1 MAEVATTPK
10 TLFDEEFLRKLEYL
24 NIVSQHLVPGHMH
37 GEHRAKKVGSGLEF
51 ADFRQYVAGEDVKNV
66 DWRTYLRL
74 DKLILRM
81 FEEEADLPI
90 YLFFDASGSMDH
102 GVPSKFDYA
111 RKVAAALT
119 YIGVLNL
126 DRVNLVGYADGIA
139 HEMSSGRGR
148 HQVWQAFR
156 FLESVEP
163 AGETMLMAAAKSFFS
178 ARRRRGL
185 VVVISDFLDPN
196 GHERPFDLMRYF
208 RQDVFALHVYSE
220 DERSPE
226 LPDEVLVVDAEDG
239 SSERLRVTPGLLDA
253 YTREFDAHGEE
264 IHGYCR
270 KHGWGYVRT
279 STGVPFED
287 LVLQVFRQGR
297 FLR

>member
-1 MAEVATTPK
+1 MAEAATRE

-37 GEHRAKKVGSGLEF
+37 GEHRAKKVGTGMEF
-51 ADFRQYVAGEDVKNV
+51 ADFRQYVAGEDVRNV

-74 DKLILRM
+74 DKLILRL

-90 YLFFDASGSMDH
+90 YIFFDASRSMDH

-111 RKVAAALT
+111 RKVAAALA

-126 DRVNLVGYADGIA
+126 DRVHLVGYAGGIA

-156 FLESVEP
+156 FLEGVEP
-163 AGETMLMAAAKSFFS
+163 GGETALGEAVKSFFS

-185 VVVISDFLDPN
+185 AVVISDFLDPN
-196 GHERPFDLMRYF
+196 GHERAFDLMRYF
-208 RQDVFALHVYSE
+208 RQDVFALHVLSD
-220 DERSPE
+220 DERRPE
-226 LPDEVLVVDAEDG
+226 LPDQVLVVDAEDG

-253 YTREFDAHGEE
+253 YAREFEALGDEVHE
-264 IHGYCR
+264 YCR
-270 KHGWGYVRT
+270 KYGWGYVRT
-279 STGVPFED
+279 STAVPFED
-287 LVLQVFRQGR
+287 LILQVFRQGR